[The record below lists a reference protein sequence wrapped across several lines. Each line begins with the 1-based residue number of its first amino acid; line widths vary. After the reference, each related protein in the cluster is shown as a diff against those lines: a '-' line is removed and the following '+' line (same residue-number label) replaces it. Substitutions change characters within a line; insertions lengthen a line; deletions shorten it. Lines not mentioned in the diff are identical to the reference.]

1 MKVGLVGYTGSGKS
15 TVFTWLTGVTPDIQV
30 KAEDALDAAERL
42 AAQRIQQD
50 ASHDTG
56 GARVP

>member
-1 MKVGLVGYTGSGKS
+1 V
-15 TVFTWLTGVTPDIQV
+15 VFVPSSLILNPVTRGDWEGAGVTPDVPV
-30 KAEDALDAAERL
+30 KAEDALSTAERL

-56 GARVP
+56 GARIP